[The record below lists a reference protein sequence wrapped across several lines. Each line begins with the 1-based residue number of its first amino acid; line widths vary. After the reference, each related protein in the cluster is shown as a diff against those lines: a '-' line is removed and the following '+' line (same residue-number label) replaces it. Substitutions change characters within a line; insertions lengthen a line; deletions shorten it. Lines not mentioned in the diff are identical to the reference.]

1 MRLNYLKAISNRAHT
16 IIAHSLAV
24 PFSLYL
30 SRPIFVRI
38 FRIFFTTL
46 VLAGILG
53 GLSPVSTDL
62 EAFSIP
68 TLKWH
73 HGGCRDTWCRTGWY
87 ASPAVAD
94 LDRDG
99 RMEVI
104 WTDYRILVL
113 NGADGSTQWVVS
125 NPGEGRGWP
134 SVVVADID
142 GNQFPEIVTAH
153 SGGYLSVYQG
163 NGTPLPG
170 WPRQPTPG
178 NELRSLAVGD
188 VDGDGFLE
196 ILTASTRPDNQ
207 WFLYNANG
215 TIRPGWPVLSPDS
228 NTNGYAAGCFNENV
242 GLADLDGD
250 GQLEMIGP
258 NDTHYVAGYRHDG
271 TPLRASPIY
280 GLVNGQ
286 NKPWA
291 RVGFHLSQAVDLR
304 GYANCAA
311 GQEPLEPRPNFADSA
326 PSFADLDGDGT
337 LEIVIVG
344 NQYDCRTN
352 PYTSLYQLPYIL
364 KPDRTRWSGSGFNWE
379 TLPLP
384 DGQTGPLSEDYNVIE
399 TVQPNPV
406 IADLDG
412 DGFKE
417 ILYSSYDGRLHAYW
431 LDRTEHGSWP
441 YRVSNPVEGF
451 LRFASEPV
459 VADLDNDGK
468 AEVIF
473 TTWTEKGSNA
483 GGQLIILNYMGQLLH
498 AVDLPRSG
506 GSWDGALGA
515 PTLADIDGDGD
526 LEVVI
531 GTVHTGLVAYTLPG
545 TKDARVLWGTGR
557 GSFLRTGQ
565 AANILGNIPSRV
577 SFFYDLEQQRLSPAG
592 YRVTPK
598 NRGTTQPLHWTLTPA
613 GNWVFATPLTGV
625 TPASSFIIMP
635 TNFAT
640 TNPAVYEGSLTL
652 TVTDPPDTAGSP
664 AQIPVTLHVV
674 ERVYPLQLPLLL
686 R

>member
-1 MRLNYLKAISNRAHT
+1 MFRCPCSRKLNYLKAISNRAHT

-53 GLSPVSTDL
+53 GPSPVCTDL
-62 EAFSIP
+62 QAFSIP

-99 RMEVI
+99 QMEVI

-113 NGADGSTQWVVS
+113 NGEDGSTQWVVS

-142 GNQFPEIVTAH
+142 GNAVPGNCDRPQRR
-153 SGGYLSVYQG
+153 LSVGLPGQR
-163 NGTPLPG
+163 TPLPG

-207 WFLYNANG
+207 WFLYDANG

-250 GQLEMIGP
+250 GRLEMIGP

-271 TPLRASPIY
+271 TPLQASPIY

-291 RVGFHLSQAVDLR
+291 RGGFPFQPCGRPA

-311 GQEPLEPRPNFADSA
+311 G
-326 PSFADLDGDGT
+326 
-337 LEIVIVG
+337 
-344 NQYDCRTN
+344 
-352 PYTSLYQLPYIL
+352 
-364 KPDRTRWSGSGFNWE
+364 
-379 TLPLP
+379 
-384 DGQTGPLSEDYNVIE
+384 
-399 TVQPNPV
+399 
-406 IADLDG
+406 
-412 DGFKE
+412 
-417 ILYSSYDGRLHAYW
+417 
-431 LDRTEHGSWP
+431 
-441 YRVSNPVEGF
+441 
-451 LRFASEPV
+451 
-459 VADLDNDGK
+459 
-468 AEVIF
+468 
-473 TTWTEKGSNA
+473 
-483 GGQLIILNYMGQLLH
+483 
-498 AVDLPRSG
+498 
-506 GSWDGALGA
+506 
-515 PTLADIDGDGD
+515 
-526 LEVVI
+526 
-531 GTVHTGLVAYTLPG
+531 
-545 TKDARVLWGTGR
+545 
-557 GSFLRTGQ
+557 
-565 AANILGNIPSRV
+565 
-577 SFFYDLEQQRLSPAG
+577 
-592 YRVTPK
+592 
-598 NRGTTQPLHWTLTPA
+598 
-613 GNWVFATPLTGV
+613 
-625 TPASSFIIMP
+625 
-635 TNFAT
+635 
-640 TNPAVYEGSLTL
+640 
-652 TVTDPPDTAGSP
+652 
-664 AQIPVTLHVV
+664 
-674 ERVYPLQLPLLL
+674 
-686 R
+686 